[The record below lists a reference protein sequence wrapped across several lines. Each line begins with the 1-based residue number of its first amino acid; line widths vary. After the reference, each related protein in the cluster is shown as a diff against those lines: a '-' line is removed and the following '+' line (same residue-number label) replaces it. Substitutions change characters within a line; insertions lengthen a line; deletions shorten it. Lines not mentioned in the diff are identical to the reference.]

1 MSLVLCSL
9 DNATLYTRDTQFY
22 IGKTSNIQ
30 SAAILVWISTRSHEH
45 YKTIQPLHTAVRQ
58 SHLPASIPLSI
69 SPSFFSFLFF
79 FSHSSPVSSSLL
91 LSSSLDIIGRVFL
104 DRLLFAL
111 SFFCFCSSI
120 FLLSELPALA
130 RALPCAVNNLHDSPI
145 ILLSNDRL
153 IGLQKRRDN
162 TLNNAPI
169 IIPSSSSYPALSV
182 SCARV
187 V

>member
-1 MSLVLCSL
+1 M
-9 DNATLYTRDTQFY
+9 NITGQYRHY
-22 IGKTSNIQ
+22 IQQLGRVIC
-30 SAAILVWISTRSHEH
+30 
-45 YKTIQPLHTAVRQ
+45 PPPFLHF
-58 SHLPASIPLSI
+58 SIFS
-69 SPSFFSFLFF
+69 SFLFF
-79 FSHSSPVSSSLL
+79 FFSFSLL
-91 LSSSLDIIGRVFL
+91 SCQLFFASLSSQDIIGRVFL
-104 DRLLFAL
+104 DYLLFVL

-145 ILLSNDRL
+145 ILLSNDHL

-162 TLNNAPI
+162 TLNNVPT

-187 V
+187 VQGPWVSGQTCDRLA

>member
-1 MSLVLCSL
+1 MSLVWCSL

-79 FSHSSPVSSSLL
+79 FSHSSPVSSSASLL
-91 LSSSLDIIGRVFL
+91 IAGYYWPCLFGLPSLFPFSVSVLRF
-104 DRLLFAL
+104 F
-111 SFFCFCSSI
+111 SFPNCPP
-120 FLLSELPALA
+120 LPALCPA
-130 RALPCAVNNLHDSPI
+130 QSTISMTLPLSCSP
-145 ILLSNDRL
+145 
-153 IGLQKRRDN
+153 
-162 TLNNAPI
+162 TT
-169 IIPSSSSYPALSV
+169 V
-182 SCARV
+182 
-187 V
+187 